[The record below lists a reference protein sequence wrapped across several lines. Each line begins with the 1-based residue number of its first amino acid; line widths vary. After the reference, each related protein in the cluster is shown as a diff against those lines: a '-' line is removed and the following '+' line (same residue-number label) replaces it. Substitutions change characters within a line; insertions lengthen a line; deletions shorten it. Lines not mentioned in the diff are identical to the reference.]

1 MIPFAANAIATLPR
15 RLQQRLPMLLN
26 DADKDNPRKLSFP
39 LGGSAPPSNTW
50 FLRPTGVLF
59 QNGISI
65 GSAVYCTGHRS
76 VSQLY
81 NGPLH
86 YWYCV
91 CVCVC
96 VSVCLSVRISPEPH
110 ALSLPIFVHVAYRRG
125 SVLLRRVTQ
134 SQRKGAIFGIFFP
147 LTMDCTAE
155 HLGFIQKRLN
165 RSRIKMPFEMMT
177 HVGHR
182 YHVLDGN
189 PIPEGTGQF
198 LGSFNR
204 Q

>member
-1 MIPFAANAIATLPR
+1 MTRTRTTLENCP
-15 RLQQRLPMLLN
+15 
-26 DADKDNPRKLSFP
+26 FP
-39 LGGSAPPSNTW
+39 LGDPHPRLIHGSFGPPESSSKT
-50 FLRPTGVLF
+50 V
-59 QNGISI
+59 S
-65 GSAVYCTGHRS
+65 RS
-76 VSQLY
+76 VQPFIAQVTVVCPNFTMGRY
-81 NGPLH
+81 ITGTV
-86 YWYCV
+86 CV

-96 VSVCLSVRISPEPH
+96 VCLSVCEDISRTTR
-110 ALSLPIFVHVAYRRG
+110 AIFTNFCACCLSPWLSPPPA
-125 SVLLRRVTQ
+125 RVTQ

>member
-96 VSVCLSVRISPEPH
+96 VCVCLSVCEDIS
-110 ALSLPIFVHVAYRRG
+110 RTTR
-125 SVLLRRVTQ
+125 
-134 SQRKGAIFGIFFP
+134 AIFTNFCACCLSPWLSPPPAGDTIPTERGNFWNFLPTDNGLYSRAFGIH
-147 LTMDCTAE
+147 TKTAE
-155 HLGFIQKRLN
+155 Q
-165 RSRIKMPFEMMT
+165 IKNQDA
-177 HVGHR
+177 V
-182 YHVLDGN
+182 
-189 PIPEGTGQF
+189 
-198 LGSFNR
+198 
-204 Q
+204 